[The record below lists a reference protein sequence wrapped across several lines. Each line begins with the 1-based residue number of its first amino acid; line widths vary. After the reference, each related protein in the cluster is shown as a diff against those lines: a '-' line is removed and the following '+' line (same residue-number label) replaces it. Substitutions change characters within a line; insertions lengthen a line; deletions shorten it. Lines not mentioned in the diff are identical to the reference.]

1 MSQLAHTQVLS
12 HTRLSPVTSSSGG
25 EPRGRGSLECG
36 GGQLARVKESS
47 LWAGRA
53 LGGGPD
59 PAQGQ
64 GGQPQ
69 AFPLCLERRWALHAC
84 ARPCQGCRARG
95 WARRGPHR
103 AV

>member
-12 HTRLSPVTSSSGG
+12 YTRLSPVTSSSGG
-25 EPRGRGSLECG
+25 ELRGRGSLECG
-36 GGQLARVKESS
+36 GGQLARGKESS

-53 LGGGPD
+53 LRGGPD

-64 GGQPQ
+64 SGQPQ
-69 AFPLCLERRWALHAC
+69 AFPLCLERRWAPHAC
-84 ARPCQGCRARG
+84 ARPCQGCRALG